1 MNEPKLVLEAS
12 DVAGHPLTVG
22 RYLLHRQIARG
33 GMATIHVARLMGDE
47 GFSRI
52 VAAKR
57 LHPEF
62 AEDAEFVAM
71 FLDEARIASKVH
83 HRNVVPVLDVV
94 TAGEEVILVQE
105 YVHGAPLQWLLRS
118 AQQQKGHIPLN
129 IAVSI
134 ACQVLSGLHAT
145 HETVDELGEPM
156 EIVHRDVSPQNV
168 MVAIDG
174 SARLLD
180 FGVAKAIMA
189 AHVTR
194 EGTYKGKL
202 AYSAPEQLRGA
213 ATRQSDVYSLSV
225 LLWEMLVG
233 QRMHRTRSGSELVEM
248 VLNGTP
254 PTIREA
260 LSADG
265 TWDAISAADR
275 RQLLLLDPIVRKG
288 LAVDM
293 RERWAT
299 AADMEEALTASARP
313 ATPTAVAAWLKT
325 VGREF
330 LERRDGMIAAEEA
343 SFRKV
348 HPVGSGRSSN
358 PAAPL
363 NSSINLRLPRGEASN
378 DQVGW
383 ASSARRFPAVWMGLV
398 CTILALLCTILLLA
412 FREPGVPRVT
422 SIAPRIAEPPPRS
435 EEATKRAV
443 AASAVRPSALKPVE
457 AKETSTLAASAEAN
471 EPVRRVL
478 EAPDPPRAVA
488 RHAVPEPKEKPVRR
502 PRITTPRLA
511 APEAPV
517 VTPVAAPTGDGPSRA
532 VSECLTP
539 YYFEGEKKIFK
550 PACL

>member
-12 DVAGHPLTVG
+12 DVAGHPITVG

-118 AQQQKGHIPLN
+118 AQQQKGHIPVN

-168 MVAIDG
+168 MIAIDG

-275 RQLLLLDPIVRKG
+275 RQLQLLDPIVRRG

-348 HPVGSGRSSN
+348 HPVGSGRSST

-378 DQVGW
+378 DQEGW
-383 ASSARRFPAVWMGLV
+383 RSSSRRFPAVWMGLV
-398 CTILALLCTILLLA
+398 CTIVALLCTILLLA
-412 FREPGVPRVT
+412 FREPSVPRVT
-422 SIAPRIAEPPPRS
+422 SIAPRPAESTRPP
-435 EEATKRAV
+435 EATTKRP
-443 AASAVRPSALKPVE
+443 AASAAKPSVPQPTE
-457 AKETSTLAASAEAN
+457 AKETPTLAPSALPS
-471 EPVRRVL
+471 EPVRRSV
-478 EAPDPPRAVA
+478 EAPEPPRAVS
-488 RHAVPEPKEKPVRR
+488 RHAVPESKDKSMRR
-502 PRITTPRLA
+502 LRVTPPRLA
-511 APEAPV
+511 APESPAVAPA
-517 VTPVAAPTGDGPSRA
+517 PAPTGDGASRA
-532 VSECLTP
+532 VNECLTP